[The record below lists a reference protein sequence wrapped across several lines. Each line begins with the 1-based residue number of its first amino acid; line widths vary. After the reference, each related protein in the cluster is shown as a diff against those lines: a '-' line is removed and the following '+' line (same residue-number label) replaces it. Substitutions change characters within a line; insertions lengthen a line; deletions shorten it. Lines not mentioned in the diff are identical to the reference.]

1 MNNYESVIIIE
12 PNLMEKQLEDILEK
26 VTNKIKKF
34 SKKCQITKIGKRKL
48 AYEIKHN
55 KEGYYVLIEF
65 ETEDKQAIPEIERL
79 YRITDEIMKFIVVK
93 KD

>member
-1 MNNYESVIIIE
+1 MNKYESVIIIE
-12 PNLMEKQLEDILEK
+12 PNLKEKQLEDILEK
-26 VTNKIKKF
+26 VTNKIKEF
-34 SKKCQITKIGKRKL
+34 SKNCEITRIGKRKL